1 MLAEILG
8 ADGII
13 VIVVV
18 VAVLLF
24 GGTKIP
30 KLARGLG
37 SASHEF
43 KKGLEEGDKDG
54 HTTTVQ
60 VAQPLPKPDGTT
72 DTVVQVSQPVP
83 KDTAGS

>member
-43 KKGLEEGDKDG
+43 KKGLDEGDKES
-54 HTTTVQ
+54 HTTVQ
-60 VAQPLPKPDGTT
+60 VAPPLPKSDGST
-72 DTVVQVSQPVP
+72 DTVVQISQPIP
-83 KDTAGS
+83 KDTPGS

>member
-1 MLAEILG
+1 MILAELFG

-13 VIVVV
+13 VIVCVV
-18 VAVLLF
+18 VVLLF
-24 GGTKIP
+24 GGAKLP

-54 HTTTVQ
+54 ALPGTGTSNTSITPTTPE
-60 VAQPLPKPDGTT
+60 ALPKDA
-72 DTVVQVSQPVP
+72 S
-83 KDTAGS
+83 AS